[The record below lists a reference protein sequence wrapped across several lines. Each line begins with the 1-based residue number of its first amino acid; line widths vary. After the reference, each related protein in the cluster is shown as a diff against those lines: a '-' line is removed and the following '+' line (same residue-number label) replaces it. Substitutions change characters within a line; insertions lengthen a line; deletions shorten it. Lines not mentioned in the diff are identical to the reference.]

1 MILLSM
7 LSWLFDDNGGQ
18 PWTTILVKEIKE
30 CCLLFVKKIP
40 RRLAFG
46 GKEDILY
53 LITIFVVVVY
63 PLEDIVQ
70 K

>member
-1 MILLSM
+1 MDNYLMVRIKGM
-7 LSWLFDDNGGQ
+7 LS
-18 PWTTILVKEIKE
+18 
-30 CCLLFVKKIP
+30 FVYKKIP

>member
-7 LSWLFDDNGGQ
+7 LSWLFDDNDRQ
-18 PWTTILVKEIKE
+18 PWTTSLGRIEGILSV
-30 CCLLFVKKIP
+30 VYKKIP

>member
-1 MILLSM
+1 MDSALSFF
-7 LSWLFDDNGGQ
+7 LFKSFTGQ
-18 PWTTILVKEIKE
+18 EY
-30 CCLLFVKKIP
+30 LFIKKIP

>member
-1 MILLSM
+1 MS
-7 LSWLFDDNGGQ
+7 SEGY
-18 PWTTILVKEIKE
+18 
-30 CCLLFVKKIP
+30 CLDKKSP
-40 RRLAFG
+40 EGLPSG
-46 GKEDILY
+46 EKEDILY

>member
-7 LSWLFDDNGGQ
+7 LSWLFDDNEGQ
-18 PWTTILVKEIKE
+18 PWTT
-30 CCLLFVKKIP
+30 LLGRIEGMLSFVYKKIP
-40 RRLAFG
+40 RKLAFG
-46 GKEDILY
+46 EKEDILY